1 MGSVSWVVMD
11 TMPGLFAKVR
21 LQDGGKVYLVVS
33 LDHVQQMVK
42 LTSTT
47 GMPHDISNVPIDV
60 IYEVLEGP
68 PNLF

>member
-33 LDHVQQMVK
+33 EDPAQHI
-42 LTSTT
+42 
-47 GMPHDISNVPIDV
+47 PNVPIDV

-68 PNLF
+68 ANLF

>member
-1 MGSVSWVVMD
+1 MD

-21 LQDGGKVYLVVS
+21 LQDGGKVYFVVS
-33 LDHVQQMVK
+33 LDYVQQMVK

-47 GMPHDISNVPIDV
+47 GMPHDISSVPIDV

-68 PNLF
+68 PNFF